1 MCIHMCVCL
10 CRYVYDCVCIVSM
23 EDRRG
28 CQIARDSYS
37 DCEPP
42 NMGNGTQTQ
51 AIYTNSMCSQLLS
64 RLCSIFTPAGFVFD
78 FLNGGGSTT
87 K

>member
-1 MCIHMCVCL
+1 MSVCR
-10 CRYVYDCVCIVSM
+10 CVYDCGCIVSM

-42 NMGNGTQTQ
+42 NMGNGIQTQ
-51 AIYTNSMCSQLLS
+51 AIYMNSMCSQLLS
-64 RLCSIFTPAGFVFD
+64 RLCSILIPAGFVFD
-78 FLNGGGSTT
+78 FLNGGGEYY
-87 K
+87 KIELRY